1 MEVVFFAH
9 VRSVMK
15 RVYFQTDLVARGG
28 GLRMGLAMGRARM
41 RKVGTSSFFGWVSA
55 AVGGTRAGNRRDAEW
70 SCGYLDVDDYRSL
83 ESRLRRCAA
92 EVLGRAPIRSCPRRR
107 PCRSRANERRVPIRD
122 RHRVRRCRRATARG
136 VDPADHTGQRAHH
149 RLSTPPR

>member
-55 AVGGTRAGNRRDAEW
+55 AVGGTRAGKTEPQEEQQLGAAVHRMFAAME
-70 SCGYLDVDDYRSL
+70 VP
-83 ESRLRRCAA
+83 ESV
-92 EVLGRAPIRSCPRRR
+92 ESFDGQSQH
-107 PCRSRANERRVPIRD
+107 SKE
-122 RHRVRRCRRATARG
+122 
-136 VDPADHTGQRAHH
+136 PADQQTVGMMMTDVLEAVTALGVIETLV
-149 RLSTPPR
+149 LSGKGLARC